1 METNDNLNAVDSIE
15 LIRRMIDNTRR
26 NVIRRSG
33 VPFLIWGYITAAV
46 SVGVYLG
53 LHLTG
58 SYYWN
63 WLWFAIP
70 LLGWPA
76 MTVFLNKR
84 PKPVTTYIDRV
95 IGYIWT
101 TTGIVGGLVSI
112 LTIIVPFVTT
122 EPLHIPILFIII
134 LLMGVGTATT
144 GLVAHTP
151 VVTIAGLL
159 SSVVLAPMTL
169 LVRGEGQCLVFA
181 AVFIVMMII
190 PGHFL
195 NRQSRSRC

>member
-1 METNDNLNAVDSIE
+1 METNDNLNAVESIE

-26 NVIRRSG
+26 NVIRLSG
-33 VPFLIWGYITAAV
+33 VPFLIWGYVTAAV

-63 WLWFAIP
+63 WLWLAIP

-76 MTVFLNKR
+76 MAVFLKKS

-112 LTIIVPFVTT
+112 LTIIGSFALS
-122 EPLHIPILFIII
+122 ELLHIPILFIII

-144 GLVAHTP
+144 GLVANTP
-151 VVTIAGLL
+151 AVTIAGLL
-159 SSVVLAPMTL
+159 SSIVLAPLTL
-169 LVRGEGQCLVFA
+169 LVQGEGQCLVFA
-181 AVFIVMMII
+181 AVFIIMMII
-190 PGHFL
+190 PGHIL
-195 NRQSRSRC
+195 NRQSRSQC